1 MIYIAFLTRDPLT
14 TFNSIYAYSKTKG
27 FPKKILILYTD
38 EDLLNKLLSPLKFL
52 FEIYGKEVSI
62 STRRIEDDF
71 SDIKEVFESIDED
84 FIVDITGARKSQII
98 ALMSCL
104 RRGKISYLKLE
115 DMKYSHL
122 PFMMRPMPAQKIM
135 EVNIDEYN

>member
-14 TFNSIYAYSKTKG
+14 TFNSIYAYTKTRG

-38 EDLLNKLLSPLKFL
+38 EGLLNKLLSSLKLL
-52 FEIYGKEVSI
+52 FEIYGKDISI
-62 STRRIEDDF
+62 STRKIENDF
-71 SDIKEVFESIDED
+71 SDIKEVFESIKEE

-98 ALMSCL
+98 ALMSYL

-115 DMKYSHL
+115 DMKYAHL
-122 PFMMRPMPAQKIM
+122 PFMMRPMPVQRIM
-135 EVNIDEYN
+135 EVNLDEYN